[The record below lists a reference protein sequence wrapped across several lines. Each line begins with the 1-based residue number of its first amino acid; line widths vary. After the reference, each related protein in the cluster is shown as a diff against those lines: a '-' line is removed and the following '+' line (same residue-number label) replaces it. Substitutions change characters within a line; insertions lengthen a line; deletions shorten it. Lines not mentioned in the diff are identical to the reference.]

1 MHGVGRGRT
10 VKKLRDFY
18 LPVADHD
25 LRVWQTFLASF
36 NGKSFFLD
44 ETWFNSDKLNLFT
57 DAAGTLGLGA
67 IFGNKWCYG
76 KWPDEYCNCGI
87 LPSCA

>member
-1 MHGVGRGRT
+1 MVSLHGVGGRT

-18 LPVADHD
+18 LPVAD
-25 LRVWQTFLASF
+25 LRVWQTFLGSF
-36 NGKSFFLD
+36 NCRSFFLN

-57 DAAGTLGLGA
+57 DAAGTLGFGA

-76 KWPDEYCNCGI
+76 KWPDEY
-87 LPSCA
+87 